1 MVATSDI
8 ALGEEITRNF
18 EARSN
23 LHLLQ
28 KYGYHAGSSN
38 TIKTG
43 NILKDGC
50 KRSKNQQKKKKLIV
64 HYTSCNYRINYFY
77 SFISL
82 LMSYSEN
89 IPVNQTQTVCLIFY
103 FFTFVIVV
111 FFLNFLNFFLNRYNI
126 FRIDE

>member
-1 MVATSDI
+1 VTSLYVLICFSDFSNPSGTPNAYVNCTESSCEMVATSDI
-8 ALGEEITRNF
+8 ALGAEITRNF

-50 KRSKNQQKKKKLIV
+50 KRSKNQKKK
-64 HYTSCNYRINYFY
+64 
-77 SFISL
+77 
-82 LMSYSEN
+82 
-89 IPVNQTQTVCLIFY
+89 VNCALY
-103 FFTFVIVV
+103 
-111 FFLNFLNFFLNRYNI
+111 
-126 FRIDE
+126 

>member
-50 KRSKNQQKKKKLIV
+50 KRSKNQKKKK
-64 HYTSCNYRINYFY
+64 
-77 SFISL
+77 
-82 LMSYSEN
+82 
-89 IPVNQTQTVCLIFY
+89 VNCALY
-103 FFTFVIVV
+103 
-111 FFLNFLNFFLNRYNI
+111 
-126 FRIDE
+126 